1 MYYVYYVRFNGP
13 CDISSN
19 LSSLSVERSSR
30 SVVPGFLFF
39 FPSSVALFL
48 PRVRLYHRETNAPFD
63 PLLRA
68 TELKVFSKC
77 CAVGVL
83 AVLLV
88 SLYLL
93 S

>member
-1 MYYVYYVRFNGP
+1 MYYVYCVRFNGP

-30 SVVPGFLFF
+30 SVVPGFLFLLLLLQWPYF
-39 FPSSVALFL
+39 FHAFL
-48 PRVRLYHRETNAPFD
+48 YYRETNAPFD

-77 CAVGVL
+77 YAAGVL

-88 SLYLL
+88 PLYLL

>member
-19 LSSLSVERSSR
+19 LSSLFWN
-30 SVVPGFLFF
+30 VVQDQLYQVFFF

-48 PRVRLYHRETNAPFD
+48 PRVRLYYRETNAPFD